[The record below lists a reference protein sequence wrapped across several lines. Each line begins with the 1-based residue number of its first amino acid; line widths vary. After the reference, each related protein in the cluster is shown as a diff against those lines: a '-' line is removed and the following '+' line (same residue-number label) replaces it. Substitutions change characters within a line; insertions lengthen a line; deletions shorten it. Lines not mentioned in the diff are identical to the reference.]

1 MNKDK
6 LITVRIEAE
15 KREQFKKWV
24 KEQNLDISEF
34 LTTIIQACLDGRL
47 DKNLISNLNP
57 SSNSICID
65 DLDNK
70 INKLDNKL
78 DIRIDKL
85 EKQVNEL
92 ITKLDTSIDIRID
105 KKETILETILETIEP
120 TLDEQLTN
128 AELARLLG
136 VSSSTVSRWAT
147 KKRQPPKNLEWRY
160 DSQLKKWVK

>member
-34 LTTIIQACLDGRL
+34 LTTVIQACLDGRL
-47 DKNLISNLNP
+47 DKKFISNLSP
-57 SSNSICID
+57 LSDSICID
-65 DLDNK
+65 DLEQK
-70 INKLDNKL
+70 INQLRDKLDK
-78 DIRIDKL
+78 RIDKL

-92 ITKLDTSIDIRID
+92 ITKPDTNIDICID
-105 KKETILETILETIEP
+105 KKATRLETLEP
-120 TLDEQLTN
+120 TPDQQLTN
-128 AELARLLG
+128 AELARLLD

-147 KKRQPPKNLEWRY
+147 KKRKLPKNLEWRY
-160 DSQLKKWVK
+160 DSSLKKWVL

>member
-34 LTTIIQACLDGRL
+34 ITTIIQACLDGRL

-57 SSNSICID
+57 SSDSICID

-70 INKLDNKL
+70 INQLDKKL

-85 EKQVNEL
+85 EEQVNEL
-92 ITKLDTSIDIRID
+92 ITKLDTSIDTSID
-105 KKETILETILETIEP
+105 TKETIEP

-147 KKRQPPKNLEWRY
+147 KKREPPKNLEWRY
-160 DSQLKKWVK
+160 DSQLKKWVN

>member
-1 MNKDK
+1 MNKNK

-15 KREQFKKWV
+15 KRSQFKEWV
-24 KEQNLDISEF
+24 KERNLDVSEF
-34 LTTIIQACLDGRL
+34 LTTVIQACLDGRL
-47 DKNLISNLNP
+47 DKNLISNLKP
-57 SSNSICID
+57 SSDSICID

-70 INKLDNKL
+70 INQLDKKL
-78 DIRIDKL
+78 DIRIDKV
-85 EKQVNEL
+85 EEQVNEL

-105 KKETILETILETIEP
+105 KEEAILETLET

-147 KKRQPPKNLEWRY
+147 KKHQPPLDLEWRY
-160 DSQLKKWVK
+160 DPSLKKWVK

>member
-57 SSNSICID
+57 SSDSICID
-65 DLDNK
+65 DVDNK
-70 INKLDNKL
+70 INQLDKKL

-85 EKQVNEL
+85 EEQVNEL

-105 KKETILETILETIEP
+105 KKETILETIEP

-160 DSQLKKWVK
+160 NSQLKKWVN

>member
-34 LTTIIQACLDGRL
+34 ITTIIQACLDGRL

-57 SSNSICID
+57 SSDSICID

-70 INKLDNKL
+70 INQLDKKL

-85 EKQVNEL
+85 EEQVNEL
-92 ITKLDTSIDIRID
+92 ITKLDTSIDTSID
-105 KKETILETILETIEP
+105 TKETIEP

-147 KKRQPPKNLEWRY
+147 KKREPPKNLEWRY

>member
-57 SSNSICID
+57 SSDSICID

-70 INKLDNKL
+70 INQLDKKL

-85 EKQVNEL
+85 EEQVNEL
-92 ITKLDTSIDIRID
+92 ITKLDTSIDTSID
-105 KKETILETILETIEP
+105 TKETIEP

-160 DSQLKKWVK
+160 NPKLKKWVK

>member
-57 SSNSICID
+57 SSDSICID

-70 INKLDNKL
+70 INQLDKKL

-85 EKQVNEL
+85 EEQVNEL
-92 ITKLDTSIDIRID
+92 ITKLDTSIDTSID
-105 KKETILETILETIEP
+105 TKETIEP

-147 KKRQPPKNLEWRY
+147 KKREPPKNLEWRY
-160 DSQLKKWVK
+160 DSQLKKWVN

>member
-24 KEQNLDISEF
+24 KEQNLDISEV

-57 SSNSICID
+57 SSDSIYID
-65 DLDNK
+65 DLNNK
-70 INKLDNKL
+70 INQLDKKL

-85 EKQVNEL
+85 EEQVNEL
-92 ITKLDTSIDIRID
+92 VTKLDTSID
-105 KKETILETILETIEP
+105 KKETRLETIES

-147 KKRQPPKNLEWRY
+147 KKRELPKNLEWRY
-160 DSQLKKWVK
+160 DPKLKKWVK